1 MHFGSTAEESV
12 VRGAAHAG
20 AMLKPMVAPE
30 SPGEER
36 VVSLCARRRLPRAL
50 GLVAE
55 DGTVVPLVE
64 VRAAVPLERS
74 VRLAP
79 PDATS
84 LPVLLTL
91 VEMALPPV
99 PAADGAAAADGG
111 ASEAAAAAQ
120 PVAASACRVVASL
133 ALRALPEKTE
143 ALVVKLRIDAE
154 KRVELV
160 CEALVGGEAQAVAS
174 VIA

>member
-1 MHFGSTAEESV
+1 MTSDD
-12 VRGAAHAG
+12 
-20 AMLKPMVAPE
+20 
-30 SPGEER
+30 
-36 VVSLCARRRLPRAL
+36 LPHQ
-50 GLVAE
+50 
-55 DGTVVPLVE
+55 

-91 VEMALPPV
+91 VEMTPP
-99 PAADGAAAADGG
+99 PEPSADGAAAADGG

-133 ALRALPEKTE
+133 ALRAIPEKTE
-143 ALVVKLRIDAE
+143 ALVVKLRVDAE

-160 CEALVGGEAQAVAS
+160 CEALVGCEARAVAS